1 MAERAEGSTRVWATP
16 RELMAVI
23 GDFPAY
29 PQWAKAVRRAEVLRR
44 DRQGRATRVAFQIA
58 TPLGDADYTLDY
70 TYQPDDQG
78 LSWTYVAGS
87 FRDLRGAY
95 ELAPAA
101 DGGTT
106 VGYRLEF
113 DLELPSV
120 PGSGLVKRQIARQ
133 VVRTALDELK
143 RRVEEA

>member
-16 RELMAVI
+16 QELMAVI
-23 GDFPAY
+23 SDFPAY

-78 LSWTYVAGS
+78 LSWTYVEGS

-95 ELAPAA
+95 ELAPVA
-101 DGGTT
+101 DGSTT
-106 VGYRLEF
+106 VGYRLQF

-143 RRVEEA
+143 RHVEEA